1 MMAPTTLIVTRIK
14 RSSSQNNI
22 SHLSGGATAWES
34 PSFEVKQFIELG
46 RFNYRV
52 RTARGPLVE
61 VVNLSNG
68 GWYLRSQ
75 PDDSGA
81 NNLES
86 LPTY

>member
-1 MMAPTTLIVTRIK
+1 MMATTNLIVTRIK
-14 RSSSQNNI
+14 RSSNGNI

-46 RFNYRV
+46 SFDYRV
-52 RTARGPLVE
+52 RTAEGPLVE
-61 VVNLSNG
+61 VVHLNNG

-75 PDDSGA
+75 PDNSEA
-81 NNLES
+81 NNLEN